1 MSSNLLQLNRSGS
14 LFLLDNSAEVDVCGT
29 IISDVLANDSG
40 QFLEGDLAASSV
52 GLAIVNSP
60 ASDNLVSGQAN
71 AGRGGR
77 HIDPPQLSGNCN
89 ISKQGGSRATVLVE
103 MSVDSLQLNRSG
115 SLLLLCNSI
124 EVDVAA
130 AILGVDV
137 GASQLSQQAINRN
150 LLRRSMSIA
159 LIVFPDE
166 LFIFAQSKV
175 HQRRIGRQSGPVS
188 NSLICKDRG
197 TAIFIIIMNDS
208 LGQLRI
214 FCKRCKRHAH
224 DEHESGSQQSQQTS
238 FEVRFLH
245 VNFSYSLKFI

>member
-29 IISDVLANDSG
+29 IISDVVANDSG

-89 ISKQGGSRATVLVE
+89 ISKQGGSRGTILVE
-103 MSVDSLQLNRSG
+103 MSVDSLQLNGLGLFLVSLKGVADESLTIKLATGIGVHLAIEHRISTIQNRGTLNIGIPLTAVSRRCLRS
-115 SLLLLCNSI
+115 NF
-124 EVDVAA
+124 VFVQN
-130 AILGVDV
+130 ILH
-137 GASQLSQQAINRN
+137 RFF
-150 LLRRSMSIA
+150 IA
-159 LIVFPDE
+159 LIKSD
-166 LFIFAQSKV
+166 
-175 HQRRIGRQSGPVS
+175 
-188 NSLICKDRG
+188 
-197 TAIFIIIMNDS
+197 NDFTM
-208 LGQLRI
+208 R
-214 FCKRCKRHAH
+214 CKRCKRYAH
-224 DEHESGSQQSQQTS
+224 DNHEHSRQQSKQTS